1 MWCLLNTLWS
11 ELYTFELT
19 HLWWS
24 VDFGWNFFK
33 PGQVPCGLAPFLTA
47 SLQMVSTEFV
57 QHSNVW
63 EAPAQGMNS
72 VKVSTKLGSF
82 FVGQSWLPKR
92 GFLDQPDHA
101 ISCPLPHLESSLQ
114 SLWAPHIVMDAG
126 DRRLDFVAD
135 PYAWW
140 ESLPEIGRLHLG
152 FPVLPCDTPA
162 LLAVSLFMHSP
173 TSPSVAL
180 VLFQSMSHHVHS
192 FSISFFRFQ
201 WGLDSIFAL
210 HFVHNWAQNWTFNSC
225 LLLLSFPPPTYN

>member
-1 MWCLLNTLWS
+1 MICGFWMGVCSSLGRFLVGLHLFSQPHFRWFPSNSCSTP
-11 ELYTFELT
+11 TFGRRGGR
-19 HLWWS
+19 
-24 VDFGWNFFK
+24 DAFGEGFRK
-33 PGQVPCGLAPFLTA
+33 AGQ
-47 SLQMVSTEFV
+47 
-57 QHSNVW
+57 
-63 EAPAQGMNS
+63 
-72 VKVSTKLGSF
+72 F

-126 DRRLDFVAD
+126 DRRLHPKCLIFVAD
-135 PYAWW
+135 PKAWR
-140 ESLPEIGRLHLG
+140 ESRKPEIGRLHLG
-152 FPVLPCDTPA
+152 LPVLPCDTPV